1 MKIRIIYILLSIALT
16 ACGQKQQTIVKET
29 ENLIKNKIPLS
40 MKYKHI
46 TAANFVEEATKLVKK
61 YPKEPEY
68 FIRPAQ
74 GNCVYEILV
83 NDQLMVNDYTLE
95 QFATP
100 ININRGILR
109 SGIQTVTV
117 RLYPLGDA
125 IKDAYGEGET
135 VKTLLPKTQMNI
147 QVVKY
152 DAFNIDSSLDAEKEV
167 LIHSAPTDKEGKFKG
182 AGLPYYEYTFT
193 FEAEVPYNLEGW
205 SKAQDLTQFDKGEL
219 KAQVVAYYKKIQN
232 IYETKDKDA
241 LARLIY
247 GDYLVIAQ
255 TKYWTK
261 EDIQEAWEEE
271 EVKLNWDI
279 LEYGD
284 KGEYAAY
291 DMQFYGNGKLVALK
305 HPSLEPV
312 DSRLRGYP
320 AFWFKYKVSNRI
332 KVQFTFY
339 YLYLPEGEPLENLRV
354 ID

>member
-1 MKIRIIYILLSIALT
+1 MKTQIIYILLLSIALT
-16 ACGQKQQTIVKET
+16 ACGQKQQIQ
-29 ENLIKNKIPLS
+29 NNNDISIKMNNQL
-40 MKYKHI
+40 I
-46 TAANFVEEATKLVKK
+46 TADSIEEKVFEKVKRF
-61 YPKEPEY
+61 PKEPKY

-74 GNCVYEILV
+74 SNCLYEILV
-83 NDQLMVNDYTLE
+83 NDKLIVDEYGIE

-100 ININRGILR
+100 IDISLGILR

-135 VKTLLPKTQMNI
+135 VKTLLPKTQINI

-167 LIHSAPTDKEGKFKG
+167 ITHSAPTDKEGKFKG

-205 SKAQDLTQFDKGEL
+205 SKAQDLTQFDKEEL
-219 KAQVVAYYKKIQN
+219 KAQVVNYYKEIQK
-232 IYETKDKDA
+232 IYESKDKDA

-247 GDYLVIAQ
+247 GNYIIHAQ

-261 EDIQEAWEEE
+261 EDIAEAWEETIE
-271 EVKLNWDI
+271 KLTWDI
-279 LEYGD
+279 IEYGNQ
-284 KGEYAAY
+284 GEYKDY
-291 DMQFYGNGKLVALK
+291 DMQFYGFGKLVALK

-312 DSRLRGYP
+312 DSRLRGRSG
-320 AFWFKYKVSNRI
+320 FWFKYNDDEGDISVRFIWYN
-332 KVQFTFY
+332 
-339 YLYLPEGEPLENLRV
+339 LYLPEGEPLENLRV